1 MYLWAK
7 AFHFIFIVT
16 WFAGLFYLP
25 RLYVYHADSKDEE
38 STERF
43 KIMEARLYLGI
54 MFPAIILTI
63 SSGISLIWI
72 RGWDW
77 LLATS
82 WMHLKLLLVLSLI
95 IFHLYLGLLRK
106 DFARDTNQK
115 STTFFKI
122 LNEMPVLI
130 LVLVTLLAVLK
141 PQ

>member
-25 RLYVYHADSKDEE
+25 RLYVYHADSKDKK

-43 KIMEARLYLGI
+43 KLMEARLYLGI
-54 MFPAIILTI
+54 MFPAILLTI
-63 SSGISLIWI
+63 SSGLILIWI

-141 PQ
+141 P

>member
-7 AFHFIFIVT
+7 ALHFIFIVT

-25 RLYVYHADSKDEE
+25 RLYVYHADSKDKK

-43 KIMEARLYLGI
+43 KLMEARLYLGI
-54 MFPAIILTI
+54 MFPAILLTI
-63 SSGISLIWI
+63 SSGLTLIWI

-95 IFHLYLGLLRK
+95 IFHLYLGLLE
-106 DFARDTNQK
+106 
-115 STTFFKI
+115 KI
-122 LNEMPVLI
+122 SQGIP
-130 LVLVTLLAVLK
+130 TRSQLLS
-141 PQ
+141 

>member
-7 AFHFIFIVT
+7 ALHFVFIVT

-25 RLYVYHADSKDEE
+25 RLYVYHTESKDKE

-54 MFPAIILTI
+54 MLPAILLTI
-63 SSGISLIWI
+63 SSGITLIWI

-95 IFHLYLGLLRK
+95 IFHIYLGLLRK

-115 STTFFKI
+115 STTFLKI

-141 PQ
+141 P

>member
-7 AFHFIFIVT
+7 ALHFVFIVT

-25 RLYVYHADSKDEE
+25 RLYVYHTESKDKE

-54 MFPAIILTI
+54 MLPAILLTI
-63 SSGISLIWI
+63 SSGITLIWI

-95 IFHLYLGLLRK
+95 IFHIYLGLLRK

-115 STTFFKI
+115 STTFLKI

>member
-7 AFHFIFIVT
+7 AFHLIFIVT

-25 RLYVYHADSKDEE
+25 RLYVYHADSKDKK

-43 KIMEARLYLGI
+43 KLMEARLYLGI
-54 MFPAIILTI
+54 MFPAVLLTI
-63 SSGISLIWI
+63 SSGLILIWI

-141 PQ
+141 P

>member
-25 RLYVYHADSKDEE
+25 RLYVYHADSKDKK

-43 KIMEARLYLGI
+43 KLMEARLYLGI
-54 MFPAIILTI
+54 MFPAILLTI
-63 SSGISLIWI
+63 SSGLILIWI

-115 STTFFKI
+115 STTFLKI

-141 PQ
+141 P

>member
-7 AFHFIFIVT
+7 ALHFVFIVT

-25 RLYVYHADSKDEE
+25 RLYVYHTESKDKE

-54 MFPAIILTI
+54 MLPAILLTI
-63 SSGISLIWI
+63 SSGITLIWI

-95 IFHLYLGLLRK
+95 IFHIYLGLLRK

>member
-7 AFHFIFIVT
+7 ALHFIFIVT

-25 RLYVYHADSKDEE
+25 RLYVYHTESKDKE

-54 MFPAIILTI
+54 MLPAILLTI
-63 SSGISLIWI
+63 SSGITLIWI

-95 IFHLYLGLLRK
+95 IFHIYLGLLRK

>member
-1 MYLWAK
+1 MYLWTK
-7 AFHFIFIVT
+7 ALHLIFMVT

-25 RLYVYHADSKDEE
+25 RLYVYHADSKDKE
-38 STERF
+38 SIDRF
-43 KIMEARLYLGI
+43 KLMEARLYFGI

-63 SSGISLIWI
+63 SSGLTLIWI

-77 LLATS
+77 LVVTS

-106 DFARDTNQK
+106 DFARDSNQK

-130 LVLVTLLAVLK
+130 LISVTLLAVLK

>member
-25 RLYVYHADSKDEE
+25 RLYVYHADSKDKK

-43 KIMEARLYLGI
+43 KLMEARLYLGI
-54 MFPAIILTI
+54 MLPAILLTI
-63 SSGISLIWI
+63 SSGITLIWI

-115 STTFFKI
+115 STTFLKI

-141 PQ
+141 P

>member
-7 AFHFIFIVT
+7 ALHFIFIVT

-25 RLYVYHADSKDEE
+25 RLYVYHTESKDKE

-54 MFPAIILTI
+54 MLPAILLTI
-63 SSGISLIWI
+63 SSGITLIWI

-141 PQ
+141 P

>member
-1 MYLWAK
+1 
-7 AFHFIFIVT
+7 
-16 WFAGLFYLP
+16 
-25 RLYVYHADSKDEE
+25 
-38 STERF
+38 
-43 KIMEARLYLGI
+43 MEARLYLGI
-54 MFPAIILTI
+54 MFPAILLTI
-63 SSGISLIWI
+63 SSGVTLIWI

-77 LLATS
+77 LLVTS

-115 STTFFKI
+115 STTFYKV

>member
-7 AFHFIFIVT
+7 ALHFIFIVT

-25 RLYVYHADSKDEE
+25 RLYVYHTESKDKE

-54 MFPAIILTI
+54 MLPAILLTI
-63 SSGISLIWI
+63 SSGITLIWI

>member
-25 RLYVYHADSKDEE
+25 RLYVYHADSKDKK

-43 KIMEARLYLGI
+43 KLMEARLYLGI
-54 MFPAIILTI
+54 MFPAILLTI
-63 SSGISLIWI
+63 SSGFTLIWI

-77 LLATS
+77 LLVTS

-141 PQ
+141 P

>member
-7 AFHFIFIVT
+7 ALHFIFIVT

-25 RLYVYHADSKDEE
+25 RLYVYHAESKDKE

-54 MFPAIILTI
+54 MFPEIILTI

-115 STTFFKI
+115 STTF
-122 LNEMPVLI
+122 
-130 LVLVTLLAVLK
+130 LVK
-141 PQ
+141 

>member
-7 AFHFIFIVT
+7 ALHFIFIVT

-25 RLYVYHADSKDEE
+25 RLYVYHAESNDKE

-54 MFPAIILTI
+54 MFPEIILTI

-141 PQ
+141 P